1 MSGFF
6 FGDKA
11 DVAAALDAGSLH
23 PTDIL
28 AVEAQTQV
36 FLDVMGGNMIAHHL
50 FPDEF
55 AVFDNEVG
63 AAFDQNAKCMG
74 VTGHQREQAV
84 KENQDNAATERRKK
98 GGVAVDGPRQDG
110 GENNEEDGVERVFT
124 R

>member
-1 MSGFF
+1 MQKPRKAVATSVQSSGFF

-74 VTGHQREQAV
+74 VIGHQREQAV
-84 KENQDNAATERRKK
+84 KLVFKPT
-98 GGVAVDGPRQDG
+98 DG
-110 GENNEEDGVERVFT
+110 GPPLPMFT
-124 R
+124 PA